1 MSINKMEKT
10 LKHYTECLDKK
21 IIGDCIIERN
31 YNAAIAEIKEMY
43 KTSHFTN
50 MLENTKDIE
59 THKYTE
65 EQYNADLKKWLEDV
79 KQNEKYTKGQ
89 TNWTEKYAH
98 FFKKWSNKISEDKIY
113 ISSQTL
119 EILVRNELNKKIVIT
134 SATPINTENIDITEI
149 IDNLKNE
156 FIYTTQ

>member
-1 MSINKMEKT
+1 MSDNNK
-10 LKHYTECLDKK
+10 
-21 IIGDCIIERN
+21 
-31 YNAAIAEIKEMY
+31 KEMY
-43 KTSHFTN
+43 KKTSHFAN

-65 EQYNADLKKWLEDV
+65 EQYNADLNKWFEDV
-79 KQNEKYTKGQ
+79 KSNEKYTKGQ

-98 FFKKWSNKISEDKIY
+98 LFQKFSGKISEDKIY

-119 EILVRNELNKKIVIT
+119 EINERNELNKQIVLM

-149 IDNLKNE
+149 INNL
-156 FIYTTQ
+156 

>member
-1 MSINKMEKT
+1 
-10 LKHYTECLDKK
+10 
-21 IIGDCIIERN
+21 
-31 YNAAIAEIKEMY
+31 MY
-43 KTSHFTN
+43 KISHFAN

-98 FFKKWSNKISEDKIY
+98 FFQKWSGKISEDKIY
-113 ISSQTL
+113 SSFQTL

-134 SATPINTENIDITEI
+134 SATPINTESMDITEMI
-149 IDNLKNE
+149 YMFKN
-156 FIYTTQ
+156 